1 MDRNQWIVVA
11 VLLAAAVSGAMWF
24 SAGAPEAPPITLVEA
39 ESAGRP
45 MLTVHVSGAVAVP
58 GLVRLPP
65 GSRAAD
71 AIAAA
76 GGALPEAALGSV
88 NLAAPLADG
97 QHLLVPGRDERLSN
111 ATAGGSP
118 VPVNTASAADL
129 ESIPGVGPVL
139 AQRIVEH
146 RERNGPFE
154 EVEDLLG
161 VAGIGEAKLAALR
174 ESVQVP

>member
-1 MDRNQWIVVA
+1 MDRNQWSVVA
-11 VLLAAAVSGAMWF
+11 VVLVAAASGAMWF
-24 SAGAPEAPPITLVEA
+24 SAGAPEAPPITLVESAPA
-39 ESAGRP
+39 ERP

-65 GSRAAD
+65 DSRAAD

-97 QHLLVPGRDERLSN
+97 QHLLVPGRDDGLTN
-111 ATAGGSP
+111 AAPGGSP
-118 VPVNTASAADL
+118 VRINTASAADL

-139 AQRIVEH
+139 AQRIVEY
-146 RERNGPFE
+146 REHNGPFQD
-154 EVEDLLG
+154 VDDLLD